1 MKGITGELGVIPN
14 GNGAVLTY
22 QIQTVYIVSDKMDI
36 LVPSDTHGIGMYLNF
51 LILYLGGSIHL
62 C

>member
-36 LVPSDTHGIGMYLNF
+36 LVPSDTHGIGM
-51 LILYLGGSIHL
+51 
-62 C
+62 

>member
-1 MKGITGELGVIPN
+1 MKGITVELGVIPY

-36 LVPSDTHGIGMYLNF
+36 LVPSDSHGIGL
-51 LILYLGGSIHL
+51 
-62 C
+62 